1 MATARE
7 KNGKWYYRIT
17 LTVGDG
23 THKYIERG
31 SWKTKREALDAG
43 KKAEVKIKDGEDI
56 GRVKIMLF
64 HFLAEEWLK
73 SSESTYKDTTI
84 EDYQKELKLHI
95 LPYLGDYQI
104 KAITSKQLQAVI
116 DKGAA
121 MRTRHSLSKTKACMS
136 QCFKYAMRN
145 GYLKENPMVNVY
157 LPEPRSKVSAQMKPK
172 REIRILD
179 KDEIAAIFKR
189 FPEGHTDYIPLLL
202 GYRCGLRIGEA
213 FGVSIDDIDFKN
225 KTLNIRRQIQY
236 NDRNQLYFTEP
247 KYCLPGEGR
256 VIDLDSNTLMILK
269 RHVDKLLRLMIP
281 CNFKT
286 YYMDSDGYLNEESGT
301 RIDLL
306 NVRLIDGSFISP
318 RTMMHVGRVIH
329 GKEGQF
335 DCVDPLWDFHAM
347 RHTHASEC
355 FSAGMSVVSVQH
367 RLGHKNLATTMKY
380 YIHETSTQRT
390 ETRDIINTMYD
401 N

>member
-43 KKAEVKIKDGEDI
+43 KKAEVKIKEGEDI

-64 HFLAEEWLK
+64 NFLAEEWLK

-84 EDYQKELKLHI
+84 EGYRKELKLHI

-145 GYLKENPMVNVY
+145 GYSFLRNKE
-157 LPEPRSKVSAQMKPK
+157 
-172 REIRILD
+172 
-179 KDEIAAIFKR
+179 
-189 FPEGHTDYIPLLL
+189 
-202 GYRCGLRIGEA
+202 
-213 FGVSIDDIDFKN
+213 
-225 KTLNIRRQIQY
+225 
-236 NDRNQLYFTEP
+236 
-247 KYCLPGEGR
+247 
-256 VIDLDSNTLMILK
+256 
-269 RHVDKLLRLMIP
+269 
-281 CNFKT
+281 
-286 YYMDSDGYLNEESGT
+286 
-301 RIDLL
+301 
-306 NVRLIDGSFISP
+306 
-318 RTMMHVGRVIH
+318 
-329 GKEGQF
+329 
-335 DCVDPLWDFHAM
+335 
-347 RHTHASEC
+347 
-355 FSAGMSVVSVQH
+355 QH
-367 RLGHKNLATTMKY
+367 
-380 YIHETSTQRT
+380 
-390 ETRDIINTMYD
+390 
-401 N
+401 